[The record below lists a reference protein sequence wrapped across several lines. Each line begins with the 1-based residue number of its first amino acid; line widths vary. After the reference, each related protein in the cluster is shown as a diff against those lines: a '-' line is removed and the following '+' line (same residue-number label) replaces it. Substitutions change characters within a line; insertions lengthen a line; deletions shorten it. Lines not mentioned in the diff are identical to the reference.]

1 MPSEPVP
8 REAERDLVSQAQIA
22 VAAAD
27 ELLDEAVRSV
37 RARVGVND
45 LPVDQLLDREQRATH
60 ALAWLATYVE
70 AVRQLCAY
78 AQRMQSSG
86 RLDEIESLIVALG
99 LGEYLAQMQ
108 GGIPMS
114 QGEIAR
120 PSDMG
125 LAVGAVERRLAP
137 CVDAFAHGNVQRRP
151 AGRADAALGSGNR
164 RGLRA

>member
-1 MPSEPVP
+1 MPSQPAP
-8 REAERDLVSQAQIA
+8 REAELDLLSRAQAA

-27 ELLDEAVRSV
+27 ALLDDALRSV
-37 RARVGVND
+37 RARVGTGGPPLD
-45 LPVDQLLDREQRATH
+45 GLLDREQRATH

-86 RLDEIESLIVALG
+86 RLGEIEGLIVALG
-99 LGEYLAQMQ
+99 LGEYLAQME